1 MKSKHIVF
9 VPGLF
14 GWAPGELGDFP
25 YWGEALTQLE
35 PPFTTHWLKC
45 GPISS
50 FHDRACEIFAQ
61 IKGTR
66 IDYGADH
73 STDAE
78 HARFSRDFTGRG
90 VAPDWSKD
98 NPIVLVGHSAGAQTC
113 LQLQQLLARDF
124 WGVGSNED
132 WVEAIVSMTGVLNG
146 TTLAYIT
153 CDEQTGQL
161 RKGADALVQT
171 ALDFIAALRLAALPI
186 RDIGKDYDLFLD
198 QWIGR
203 EHPTTEELLAFFAA
217 NHRFVQGEDNLA
229 FDLGLQG
236 CLEANRKLR
245 TGASTYYFS
254 FVGRAT
260 HRRGLLFF
268 GPRVERP
275 DPSIS
280 FLLRGPAEYQALRP
294 DFAEP
299 PIKGW
304 GSGDLAIDKWREN
317 DGAVSTI
324 SQRFPFTAGMQPVG
338 GNGILGRD
346 SGKIEKGK
354 WYVED
359 LETVTGRRFDHFDP
373 VVGAKLK
380 GPAME
385 AAQLKVYAALDAL
398 FRRI

>member
-14 GWAPGELGDFP
+14 GWGPGELGDFP
-25 YWGEALTQLE
+25 YWGDALAQFK
-35 PPFTTHWLKC
+35 PPFSTHWMKC

-66 IDYGADH
+66 IDYGSDH
-73 STDAE
+73 SSTAE

-90 VAPDWSKD
+90 LFPDWSKD
-98 NPIVLVGHSAGAQTC
+98 NPVVLVGHSAGAQTC

-132 WVEAIVSMTGVLNG
+132 WVETFVSMSGVLNG
-146 TTLAYIT
+146 STLAYLT
-153 CDEQTGQL
+153 CDERKGKL
-161 RKGADALVQT
+161 KKGADVLVQT
-171 ALDFIAALRLAALPI
+171 ALDFIAALRLAAGPN
-186 RDIGKDYDLFLD
+186 RDIGRNYDLFLD

-203 EHPTTEELLAFFAA
+203 EHPTIEELLAFFAT
-217 NHRFVQGEDNLA
+217 NHRFVQGEDNGA
-229 FDLGLQG
+229 FDLGLLG

-245 TGASTYYFS
+245 TAAGTYYFS
-254 FVGRAT
+254 FVARAT
-260 HRRGLLFF
+260 HREGLLFL
-268 GPRVERP
+268 GPKVERP
-275 DPSIS
+275 DKSIS

-294 DFAEP
+294 DFAVP
-299 PIKGW
+299 PIPGW
-304 GSGDLAIDKWREN
+304 GAGDLAIDKWRAN

-380 GPAME
+380 GPEME
-385 AAQLKVYAALDAL
+385 AAQLRVYAALDAL
-398 FRRI
+398 LRRI